1 MTEVE
6 KFIKKLH
13 RLEKS
18 GDLEVEHLLKSA
30 KDTGPGSH
38 RASARDV

>member
-18 GDLEVEHLLKSA
+18 GDLEVEHLLNRTRLS
-30 KDTGPGSH
+30 
-38 RASARDV
+38 